1 MNRNSNLNPLPWY
14 ETLGEQGFRKHWAYG
29 KVWPLIAHRDFLL
42 PFQLKVPARASDMSD
57 IKVYMHKFDS
67 DISFEVTDML
77 VAAGLTLDDSTA
89 SLGYRNL
96 VFPASFAFDWTIQGM
111 DFNNDFNEDF
121 GGPDR
126 SSIGRYYLS
135 VVADLGLGDTKTW
148 YSEVMTFV
156 LDLQGYLKLE
166 WFSLSDLAYDGGVIL
181 YTYGDNSA
189 RYANYLWVPADV
201 AMPEYTFEEEGEE
214 RDGYFFPTK
223 QTSEKTYRF
232 AFLATEEI
240 CDALR
245 IVGLSDKVMVTDPMG
260 RKYEC
265 DRFSMTP
272 EWQQQGY
279 LAAVNCEFQ
288 TDTVVIRRAQA
299 YTPAQSGVAL
309 FEGIEGIFPTST
321 ADTYRV
327 SAKGG
332 ELIIHLYHGMA
343 TNVNITDRSIA
354 SLTVDD
360 DRTARVVVTRN
371 TGAARSL
378 DIEVYFSG
386 VTEPTRTTLNQD
398 GVS

>member
-42 PFQLKVPARASDMSD
+42 PFQLKTSGVSDMAN

-67 DISFEVTDML
+67 DISFEITDML

-135 VVADLGLGDTKTW
+135 VVADLGGGKTRTW

-156 LDLQGYLKLE
+156 MDLQGYLKLE

-201 AMPEYTFEEEGEE
+201 AMPDYTFEEEGEE

-299 YTPAQSGVAL
+299 YTPAQSRMVL
-309 FEGIEGIFPTST
+309 CEGIEGIFPTST

-332 ELIIHLYHGMA
+332 ELVLHIYPANADVNVKDLTMA
-343 TNVNITDRSIA
+343 SATMEDN
-354 SLTVDD
+354 
-360 DRTARVVVTRN
+360 RTARVVVAKN
-371 TGAARSL
+371 TGAARTANV
-378 DIEVYFSG
+378 EVYLSG
-386 VTEPTRTTLNQD
+386 VTEPMTVTLNQD

>member
-42 PFQLKVPARASDMSD
+42 PFQLKTSGVSDMAD

-67 DISFEVTDML
+67 DISFEITDML

-89 SLGYRNL
+89 SYGYRNL
-96 VFPASFAFDWTIQGM
+96 VFPATFAFDWTIQGM

-135 VVADLGLGDTKTW
+135 VVADLGQGKTRTW

-201 AMPEYTFEEEGEE
+201 AMPDYTFEEEGEE

-299 YTPAQSGVAL
+299 YTPAQSRMVL
-309 FEGIEGIFPTST
+309 CEGIEGIFPTST

-332 ELIIHLYHGMA
+332 ELVLHIYPANASVNVTDLTMA
-343 TNVNITDRSIA
+343 SA
-354 SLTVDD
+354 AMED
-360 DRTARVVVTRN
+360 DRTARVVVAKN
-371 TGAARSL
+371 TGAARTA
-378 DIEVYFSG
+378 DVEVYLSG
-386 VTEPTRTTLNQD
+386 VTEPMTVTLNQD